1 MISNNIILPP
11 HKSEYIFISPTL
23 LLIFSNKMSSDSKVK
38 DLHRELFE
46 VGLKNRREVVGD
58 VYVNKALENGS
69 SEFAFPGQELV
80 TE

>member
-1 MISNNIILPP
+1 MPSNILD
-11 HKSEYIFISPTL
+11 L
-23 LLIFSNKMSSDSKVK
+23 QLKMSSDSKVK
-38 DLHRELFE
+38 DLHKELFE
-46 VGLKNRREVVGD
+46 MGLKNRREVVGD